1 MEHRIET
8 AHGEI
13 AGTRQDGVSR
23 FLGVPYAAA
32 PVGPRRMRPP
42 EPPRP
47 GRTENDPAAHR
58 RELWEGLR

>member
-1 MEHRIET
+1 MEDRIET
-8 AHGEI
+8 AQGEI

-23 FLGVPYAAA
+23 FLGIPYAA
-32 PVGPRRMRPP
+32 PVGPRRVRPP

-47 GRTENDPAAHR
+47 GRTENDPAADR